1 MIEINDM
8 FYAKSSD
15 AAIAEA
21 GEYGG
26 AVTTLLKF
34 LLKEGIVDAVLAV
47 DSSAD
52 LYDVVPI
59 LIEDPEKVVD
69 AAGSLHFGT
78 LNLAKFVTRYLD
90 GAQDMKIAVTV
101 KPCDAMTMVEL
112 MKREK
117 VNADNVILVGINCG
131 GTMPPVKG
139 RMMMEQFYEVDPD
152 SVVKEEIAKGKLIV
166 ETEDGTEKEIPI
178 DVLEDEGFGRRTNCR
193 RCEVNIPRMADL
205 ACGNWGVI
213 GPLAGKATFVEVCS
227 AKGAEILEKAK
238 DAGVVDLEAPIPKGI
253 EIREKIDGAMVKLA
267 DKWQVNDWESV
278 EGREIFSVLTEYME
292 DFSRCLKCYGCREAC
307 PICYC
312 DDCCLEANNGPDWLT
327 KGEIPPSPM
336 FHLERM
342 LHMAESC
349 TNCGQ
354 CEEVCPGEI
363 PLAQIWHE
371 VNTKIRS
378 TFGYTKGID
387 EGKPPIAFFP
397 SKERDGSG
405 LDKAID
411 EQPIAPKP
419 VPESK

>member
-1 MIEINDM
+1 MIQVNDM
-8 FYAKSSD
+8 FYAKASD
-15 AAIAEA
+15 AAIADE

-26 AVTTLLKF
+26 AVTSLLKF

-47 DSSAD
+47 EKGAD
-52 LYDVVPI
+52 LYDAVPI
-59 LIEDPEKVVD
+59 LIEDPEKVLK

-78 LNLAKFVTRYLD
+78 LNLAKVVEKYLD

-112 MKREK
+112 MKRER
-117 VNADNVILVGINCG
+117 VNSDNVIMIGLNCG

-139 RMMMEQFYEVDPD
+139 RAMMEEFYEVDPD
-152 SVVKEEIAKGKLIV
+152 TVVKEEISKGKLIV
-166 ETEDGTEKEIPI
+166 ETADGTEKEIPI
-178 DVLEDEGFGRRTNCR
+178 DDLEEEGFGRRTNCR
-193 RCEVNIPRMADL
+193 RCEINIPTMADL

-213 GPLAGKATFVEVCS
+213 GPLAGKATFVEVCT
-227 AKGAEILEKAK
+227 AKGADVLEKAK
-238 DAGVVDLEAPIPKGI
+238 EAGVIELEAPIEKGI
-253 EIREKIDGAMVKLA
+253 AIRKNIDGAMVKLA
-267 DKWQVNDWESV
+267 DKWQNADWEDV
-278 EGREIFSVLTEYME
+278 TGREILSVLTEYMD

-312 DDCCLEANNGPDWLT
+312 EDCCLEANNGPDWLT

-363 PLAQIWHE
+363 PLAKIWHE
-371 VNTKIRS
+371 VYTKINE
-378 TFGYTKGID
+378 TFGYTKGTA

-397 SKERDGSG
+397 VGK
-405 LDKAID
+405 
-411 EQPIAPKP
+411 
-419 VPESK
+419 